1 MFDALPTPLFDP
13 HYVAAIFLMATV
25 TYLTRIGGYLFLRNR
40 ALSPRMQAAMETAPG
55 CVLITIIA
63 PDFVSGRPADL
74 IALAVTMLAATRLP
88 ILPTVIIG
96 IVSAGLLRN
105 MMG

>member
-1 MFDALPTPLFDP
+1 MADILQMFDPL
-13 HYVAAIFLMATV
+13 YVTTILLMAVV
-25 TYLTRIGGYLFLRNR
+25 TYLTRIGGYLFLRGR
-40 ALSPRMQAAMETAPG
+40 TLGTRMQTALETAPG

-74 IALAVTMLAATRLP
+74 MALAVTMLAATRLP

-96 IVSAGLLRN
+96 IVSAGVLRHV
-105 MMG
+105 MG

>member
-1 MFDALPTPLFDP
+1 MFDAQF
-13 HYVAAIFLMATV
+13 VAAIMAMAVV

-40 ALSPRMQAAMETAPG
+40 TLSPRLRSVMETAPG

-74 IALAVTMLAATRLP
+74 LALAVTMIAATRLP

-96 IVSAGLLRN
+96 IISAGTLRH
-105 MMG
+105 MLG